1 MALSTISGTTGITDA
16 TITSA
21 KLADFAAAVDLNGVE
36 LVLDADA
43 DTSITADT
51 DDRIDF
57 KIAGVEHFSFS
68 NSSGDT
74 IIKPMVD
81 AKDIIFQQYDG
92 NKILEIN
99 DGNFVGIGGNATAA
113 GEIRIYED
121 TDNGSHYTGF
131 KAGNNT
137 ASVAYV
143 LPTAD
148 GTSGFALTTDGSG
161 TLSWS
166 SVSSAADDISAG
178 DGAVTISTTSGNIT
192 IDATANDTDII
203 FKGTDNS
210 SDITMLTLDGSDA
223 GTAIF
228 NHDIKIADDG
238 QVGSASAAD
247 AMIISSGG
255 IVTFKD
261 DILIKDGGTIGSA
274 SDADAIAI
282 GSDGD
287 VTLTQDLELQ
297 HDGAILSFGAN
308 DEIAL
313 THVHDT
319 GLLLT
324 DSGGTPTLQLHDAN
338 ESIASD
344 GSKVIIT
351 SGGTAFSLPTADGSA
366 NQVLTTNGSGVLS
379 FATASSAD
387 PSSADGDSLGTA
399 SAEWSDLYLAD
410 GGIVYFG
417 NDQDIRLTHNAD
429 KGLILK
435 HSATA
440 DDKPIVLTL
449 QTGETDMAAD
459 DVIGK
464 IEFQAPDEGTGTD
477 AVLVAAA
484 IQARAE
490 GDFSS
495 SSNATSLEFM
505 TGSSEAAAAKM
516 TINSDGEVGIGTTNP
531 TSKLHISDNAN
542 YSLKVVKSGS
552 NIHAANFASNGT
564 AALGIVVDESNNQ
577 VRLNSEGAN
586 DSFIL
591 EVADGTDGVIID
603 SAGHVTKPLNP
614 AFRVYQSTATDYANN
629 HTMYNQNITEDYDVN
644 ADMGTNGSFT
654 APVTGKYLF
663 TMSLYDDG
671 AGGGDQYDMCF
682 VTSNRSYR
690 WGNRMEY
697 EANVTGYGNVAKV
710 EGVIIADMD
719 ANDTAYVKFCG
730 GQTTTNSANSEHA
743 YYSGILIG

>member
-1 MALSTISGTTGITDA
+1 
-16 TITSA
+16 
-21 KLADFAAAVDLNGVE
+21 
-36 LVLDADA
+36 
-43 DTSITADT
+43 
-51 DDRIDF
+51 
-57 KIAGVEHFSFS
+57 
-68 NSSGDT
+68 
-74 IIKPMVD
+74 
-81 AKDIIFQQYDG
+81 
-92 NKILEIN
+92 
-99 DGNFVGIGGNATAA
+99 
-113 GEIRIYED
+113 
-121 TDNGSHYTGF
+121 
-131 KAGNNT
+131 
-137 ASVAYV
+137 
-143 LPTAD
+143 
-148 GTSGFALTTDGSG
+148 
-161 TLSWS
+161 
-166 SVSSAADDISAG
+166 
-178 DGAVTISTTSGNIT
+178 
-192 IDATANDTDII
+192 
-203 FKGTDNS
+203 
-210 SDITMLTLDGSDA
+210 MLTLDGSDA

-429 KGLILK
+429 KGLIIK

-440 DDKPIVLTL
+440 DDKPVILTL
-449 QTGETDMAAD
+449 QTGETDMAAN

-477 AVLVAAA
+477 AVLVSAA

-490 GDFSS
+490 GDHSS
-495 SSNATSLEFM
+495 SSNATSLDFM
-505 TGSSEAAAAKM
+505 TGASEAAAKKM
-516 TINSDGEVGIGTTNP
+516 SIT
-531 TSKLHISDNAN
+531 
-542 YSLKVVKSGS
+542 
-552 NIHAANFASNGT
+552 
-564 AALGIVVDESNNQ
+564 
-577 VRLNSEGAN
+577 
-586 DSFIL
+586 
-591 EVADGTDGVIID
+591 
-603 SAGHVTKPLNP
+603 SAGHVL
-614 AFRVYQSTATDYANN
+614 
-629 HTMYNQNITEDYDVN
+629 
-644 ADMGTNGSFT
+644 
-654 APVTGKYLF
+654 
-663 TMSLYDDG
+663 SL
-671 AGGGDQYDMCF
+671 
-682 VTSNRSYR
+682 
-690 WGNRMEY
+690 
-697 EANVTGYGNVAKV
+697 
-710 EGVIIADMD
+710 IHI
-719 ANDTAYVKFCG
+719 
-730 GQTTTNSANSEHA
+730 
-743 YYSGILIG
+743 